1 MGKPQIL
8 VLCKDFHRNNIGRA
22 RVVDKAGNVAEPVSI
37 QAEGVS
43 ILKIKQNKRDQIC
56 LKNCEEQ
63 TKQKSK
69 NKRKIDKIPYS
80 VIQIEQV
87 RVFPG
92 VRFRIGYQ
100 FPDIFADK
108 GTFGNFRG
116 RPHAPAHAV
125 GPVHLKSG
133 RDPVLNDAI
142 VAHRDVALAH
152 LVAFEDHWG
161 FLVVKSF
168 LEAAFVVIPRFDTEI
183 GAMTLVLGRTC
194 VGTTTMLKEN

>member
-69 NKRKIDKIPYS
+69 NKRKIEKILTRLS
-80 VIQIEQV
+80 
-87 RVFPG
+87 RSN
-92 VRFRIGYQ
+92 R
-100 FPDIFADK
+100 
-108 GTFGNFRG
+108 
-116 RPHAPAHAV
+116 
-125 GPVHLKSG
+125 
-133 RDPVLNDAI
+133 
-142 VAHRDVALAH
+142 
-152 LVAFEDHWG
+152 
-161 FLVVKSF
+161 
-168 LEAAFVVIPRFDTEI
+168 
-183 GAMTLVLGRTC
+183 
-194 VGTTTMLKEN
+194 